1 MRRHVAVEN
10 HGGPER
16 KPPSDLKIYSIFALV
31 SVGAMTLI
39 LGLIEL
45 LERL

>member
-1 MRRHVAVEN
+1 MRRDVAVDDQD
-10 HGGPER
+10 GPER